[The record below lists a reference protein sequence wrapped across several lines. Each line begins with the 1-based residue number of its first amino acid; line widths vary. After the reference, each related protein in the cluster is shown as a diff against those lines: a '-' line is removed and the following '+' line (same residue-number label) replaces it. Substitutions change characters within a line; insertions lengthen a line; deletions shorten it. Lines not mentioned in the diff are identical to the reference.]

1 MKRFSTFLTIREMEN
16 KTTMIYHHET
26 VRMAI
31 TQKSTNNKCWRQ
43 CGKKEPLYTTGG
55 NVNWY
60 NYYGE
65 QYRGCLKN

>member
-16 KTTMIYHHET
+16 KTTMTYHHET
-26 VRMAI
+26 EWPSP
-31 TQKSTNNKCWRQ
+31 KSLQIINA
-43 CGKKEPLYTTGG
+43 GDSVEKKEPLYTIGG

-65 QYRGCLKN
+65 QTEVA